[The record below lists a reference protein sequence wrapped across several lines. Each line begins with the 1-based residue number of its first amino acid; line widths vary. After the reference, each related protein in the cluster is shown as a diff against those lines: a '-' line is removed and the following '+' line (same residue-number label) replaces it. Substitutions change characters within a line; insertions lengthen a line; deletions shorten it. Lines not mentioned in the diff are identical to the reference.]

1 MRQTRL
7 LLFGIVIIGSMS
19 FTTGGKGDKLNI
31 APGQMQVMYSDTT
44 VQQKTSSTEKEQN
57 TATAATTIKSADL
70 QNELYI
76 MTSGASNGV
85 KLNSRAVSFVQD
97 YMEKHTTK
105 LEKMRSWGRPY
116 FNMMDAILIK
126 HGLPKELKYL
136 AVIESQLKPGAVS
149 WAGAVGPWQFM
160 PGTARAL
167 GLKVSK
173 RVDERVDYHK
183 STNAA
188 AKYLKELYN
197 EFGDWLL
204 VIAAYNGGPGN
215 VYSAIRKSG
224 SRNFWTLQYYLP
236 AESRT
241 HVKKF
246 IGTHYIFEGQGGL
259 TTLTKQEATEQLGAS
274 SILLRQLT
282 QEELDSM
289 ESLNISGKYH
299 SSVIA
304 KIILME
310 IAEFNRYNPG
320 FDRLM
325 SNASVYELKLPADK
339 MQLFVA
345 NKYQIL
351 NESVQLLLSG
361 NTVAQN

>member
-1 MRQTRL
+1 MT
-7 LLFGIVIIGSMS
+7 FGLMS
-19 FTTGGKGDKLNI
+19 FTAGEGKADGFSFR
-31 APGQMQVMYSDTT
+31 QVLAVFTDTT
-44 VQQKTSSTEKEQN
+44 QEKANASLSNAKSGTTSTVQSGFN
-57 TATAATTIKSADL
+57 DL
-70 QNELYI
+70 FI
-76 MTSGASNGV
+76 TGSNGV

-97 YMEKHTTK
+97 YIEKNNNK

-116 FNMMDAILIK
+116 FNMIDGILLK

-136 AVIESQLKPGAVS
+136 AVIESELKPGAVS
-149 WAGAVGPWQFM
+149 WAGAVGPWQLM
-160 PGTARAL
+160 PATARGL

-173 RVDERVDYHK
+173 RIDERVDYHK
-183 STNAA
+183 STHAA
-188 AKYLKELYN
+188 ARHLKDLYE

-204 VIAAYNGGPGN
+204 VIAAYNGGSGN
-215 VYSAIRKSG
+215 VYSAIKKSG
-224 SRNFWTLQYYLP
+224 SRNFWNLQYYLP

-282 QEELDSM
+282 AAELADT

-304 KIILME
+304 RIVLME
-310 IAEFNRYNPG
+310 VEEFNRYNPE

-325 SNASVYELKLPADK
+325 ATSAVYELKLPSEK
-339 MQLFVA
+339 MALFVA

-361 NTVAQN
+361 STAEATPVVKPVVASNNSKRL